1 MKTTSKNRR
10 MVQEIEAAAKF
21 GAGFGAKEK
30 LDPRVLEAMAA
41 VPRHKFVPVAL
52 RALAYSNSPLPIGH
66 GQTISQPYIV
76 ALMTNLLQ
84 PQKDHVIL
92 EVGTGCG
99 YQAAVLSNL
108 VKQVYTLEIVAALA
122 DDARR
127 RLKKLGYDN
136 VVVRRCNGHNGLP
149 EHAPYDGIIVTAAAS
164 YIPPALIDQLKPG
177 GRLVLPIGQPHFS
190 QELFVV
196 EKDNDGN
203 IHTTDILPV
212 AFVPLTGGHADS
224 PPNPNNSDL

>member
-1 MKTTSKNRR
+1 
-10 MVQEIEAAAKF
+10 MVEEIEAAAKF
-21 GAGFGAKEK
+21 GAGFRATET
-30 LDPRVLEAMAA
+30 LAPRVLEAMAA
-41 VPRHKFVPVAL
+41 VPRHKFVPMAMC
-52 RALAYSNSPLPIGH
+52 ALAYSNTPLPIGH

-76 ALMTNLLQ
+76 ALMTNLLH
-84 PQKDHVIL
+84 PQKDQVIL

-99 YQAAVLSNL
+99 YQAAVLSKL
-108 VKQVYTLEIVAALA
+108 VKQVYTLEIVATLA
-122 DDARR
+122 DDAKR

-136 VVVRRCNGHNGLP
+136 VAVHRCNGHKGLP

-177 GRLVLPIGQPHFS
+177 GRLVVPIGQPHFS

-203 IHTTDILPV
+203 IQTTDILPV
-212 AFVPLTGGHADS
+212 AFVPMTGGEVDS
-224 PPNPNNSDL
+224 QPNQKNRDL

>member
-1 MKTTSKNRR
+1 MKTTSKSRR
-10 MVQEIEAAAKF
+10 MVQEIEAEAKF
-21 GAGFGAKEK
+21 GAGFGPKEK
-30 LDPRVLEAMAA
+30 LDPSVLEAMAA

-52 RALAYSNSPLPIGH
+52 RALAYSHSPLPIGH

-76 ALMTNLLQ
+76 ALMTNLLR

-99 YQAAVLSNL
+99 YQAAVLSKL

-127 RLKKLGYDN
+127 RLKKLGYGN
-136 VVVRRCNGHNGLP
+136 VAVHRCNGHKGLP

-177 GRLVLPIGQPHFS
+177 GRLVVPIGQPHFS
-190 QELFVV
+190 QELFVI

-203 IHTTDILPV
+203 IHTMDVLPV
-212 AFVPLTGGHADS
+212 AFVPLTGEYVDS
-224 PPNPNNSDL
+224 QPNQKNSDL